1 VQRAVFGK
9 GHCARLADMWGIKSV
24 VRMPLHSGVAAAGDA
39 GVPLVVSHPEG
50 QHAALYSE
58 LADAVVR

>member
-1 VQRAVFGK
+1 
-9 GHCARLADMWGIKSV
+9 MWGIKSV

-58 LADAVVR
+58 LADAVVSVSERNCPVTAFKP